1 MKKTIVVA
9 IAALFAGSVYAAQT
23 NTGCQG
29 NCPDSG
35 GTTNNITNAGGAGG
49 NGYGGTGIG
58 IGTGIGVG
66 GTGGQGGAGGS
77 AVGTG
82 GSVLGSGNSSNR
94 NDLNQHQGQN
104 QGQLQGQQQG
114 QGQQQ
119 SANNRQGQKQ
129 SSNNRNDNS
138 NSSNNSSTNT
148 SYGSVATTAQSTSVG
163 GDSTTYQAARIPVAT
178 AYAPNQYPT
187 APCVMGASLG
197 FQAVGFGMSAGA
209 PIKDEVCQFLEKV
222 RSVSQVLG
230 QPEVA
235 REMMAAYDATYAE
248 ALQRIADRKAGVVTK
263 KAEVTVEAPK
273 LALIGE

>member
-23 NTGCQG
+23 NNGCQG

-49 NGYGGTGIG
+49 QGIGYGGAGGAGGTGGSGGTGIAM
-58 IGTGIGVG
+58 G
-66 GTGGQGGAGGS
+66 GN
-77 AVGTG
+77 AVSTG
-82 GSVLGSGNSSNR
+82 GSVLGSGNSSATGGSVSGSGNSSVR
-94 NDLNQHQGQN
+94 SDLNQHQGQH
-104 QGQLQGQQQG
+104 
-114 QGQQQ
+114 
-119 SANNRQGQKQ
+119 QGQKQ